1 MQLEQLDA
9 HMLKKKKRKNWD
21 RTFTFHKNSLKMEH
35 IDLNIKCKNS
45 IISWKTGEKNL
56 GDLDFSGP
64 VKNTHQTQDPWVERI
79 ELINNISNTH
89 THTKINDEDERLAS
103 RKKKEI

>member
-45 IISWKTGEKNL
+45 IISWKTGEK
-56 GDLDFSGP
+56 
-64 VKNTHQTQDPWVERI
+64 I
-79 ELINNISNTH
+79 
-89 THTKINDEDERLAS
+89 
-103 RKKKEI
+103 